1 MKVKVKFEA
10 YSRGRKVREVVNYP
24 DTKVS
29 ELL

>member
-1 MKVKVKFEA
+1 MEKKLITLTEDEFYKKFTP
-10 YSRGRKVREVVNYP
+10 VNYP